1 MTIADKKFL
10 DLLTQ
15 LVDKNL
21 SNCSMSSETLAREFC
36 ITSRH
41 FARRVKAVT
50 GKDPTHFIRDRRM
63 ALACNLLSNTDLPIS
78 EIFVKCG
85 IESANYFSRVFKI
98 EMGMTPTE
106 YRHSRSSS

>member
-1 MTIADKKFL
+1 MTVADQKFL

-21 SNCSMSSETLAREFC
+21 SNCGLSSETLAAEFC

-50 GKDPTHFIRDRRM
+50 GVDTTHFIRKRRV
-63 ALACNLLSNTDLPIS
+63 AQACQLLAHTDLPIS
-78 EIFVKCG
+78 EIYIKCG

-98 EMGMTPTE
+98 EMGITPTE
-106 YRHSRSSS
+106 YRNSRS